1 MKKTLIIATVCFI
14 LGLSLAGFI
23 FVYHPEK
30 DKAEAPPDDP
40 SSEVFSPYLYA
51 KSPAQVRTDLNFVT
65 IAEQVGPAVLNIE
78 AEKVERVKYRS
89 LLDDSPFEDFWRWF
103 GPPQQR
109 EREQRSASFG
119 TGFVISSDGYIVTNN
134 HIVENAIK
142 VTVTSVEGKEYKA
155 EIKGTDPD
163 TDLALLKID
172 AKDLPF
178 VELGD
183 SSVLKPGE
191 WVMAIGNPFKLQHTV
206 TAGIVSAKG
215 RVLGVNLRYQD
226 FIQTDAAINPG
237 NSGGPLVDM
246 KGKVVG
252 INSVIQTTSG
262 AGGNI
267 GIGFAIPSN
276 LAKKV
281 IKQLRE
287 KGRVVR
293 GYLGVISGAINED
306 EMKLL
311 NLESRMGALVESI
324 ESGTPAD
331 ESDLKRYDVITKIDS
346 QPIKDDND
354 LKFKVAEIP
363 PGTTVELTVI
373 RDGKEKI
380 IKVKIAELQTE
391 SARETK
397 PTSEKDLGIR
407 VDTLTPNIARY
418 YNLRT
423 QKGVLVTEVIRLSQ
437 AEKQGI
443 QRGDIIIEAN
453 RKPVE
458 SLDDLNK
465 IIKKLDTGDPLML
478 LLVRESQGIEYIATL
493 RIPE

>member
-1 MKKTLIIATVCFI
+1 
-14 LGLSLAGFI
+14 
-23 FVYHPEK
+23 
-30 DKAEAPPDDP
+30 
-40 SSEVFSPYLYA
+40 
-51 KSPAQVRTDLNFVT
+51 
-65 IAEQVGPAVLNIE
+65 
-78 AEKVERVKYRS
+78 
-89 LLDDSPFEDFWRWF
+89 
-103 GPPQQR
+103 
-109 EREQRSASFG
+109 
-119 TGFVISSDGYIVTNN
+119 
-134 HIVENAIK
+134 
-142 VTVTSVEGKEYKA
+142 
-155 EIKGTDPD
+155 
-163 TDLALLKID
+163 
-172 AKDLPF
+172 
-178 VELGD
+178 
-183 SSVLKPGE
+183 
-191 WVMAIGNPFKLQHTV
+191 
-206 TAGIVSAKG
+206 
-215 RVLGVNLRYQD
+215 
-226 FIQTDAAINPG
+226 
-237 NSGGPLVDM
+237 M